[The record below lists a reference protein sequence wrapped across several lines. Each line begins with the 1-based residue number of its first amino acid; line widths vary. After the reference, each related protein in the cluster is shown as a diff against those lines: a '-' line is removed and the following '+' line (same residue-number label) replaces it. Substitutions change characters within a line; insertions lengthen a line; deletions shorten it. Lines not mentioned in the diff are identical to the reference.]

1 VCGRA
6 PSARL
11 TSRRTSASRSERPD
25 AAPLSRRQ
33 LQALATAVTREITWG
48 LPAVSR
54 EIANWRR
61 VAARIRSGP
70 LREDAL
76 DALERKR
83 GQSDGAALFSILP
96 RKRNRSYLRLLV
108 AYQTIWDYLD
118 SVSERGAFA
127 GLANGRQLHL
137 ALVDALDPGGPI
149 RDYYR
154 YSPWREDG
162 YLVTLVATCRACCAR
177 LPSFE
182 RVRELVLRDAE
193 RAQVLALN
201 HEPDPAERDSALES
215 WVQHEFPGDRETSW
229 YELTGA
235 ASAGLAAFALLA
247 LACEP
252 FCSDSE
258 IARTHAAYFPWA
270 SAVACMLDSY
280 ADRHEDTANGD
291 HSYIAHY
298 PTPELAISGTCSLVQ
313 RCLAELH
320 ALENSEAHV
329 LIVCSMIALYL
340 SKDPTRV
347 DETLGGSSRIAH
359 AGGSLTGAL
368 LPILRLWHAAHR
380 VGTALDDNPKET
392 TVSPTARS
400 SRLKRTQHE
409 LPPSP
414 PHPAIVQTLAGRWSP
429 YTYVEECQAVCG
441 DRFTLYP
448 LNMPPHVFFAGQ
460 ADIQTILTGDATA
473 LHPGAAGS
481 IVAPVAGER
490 SFMLHEEDAHLWG
503 RRAVTPAFHRL
514 MVEKQTAVV
523 ADLVR
528 RSVASWPLQTPVAL
542 NPYIRSLTLTVILQI
557 IFSDQ
562 DTELKALHAALMPM
576 LAITSSLSLQAP
588 GLRHIPGWRSAWK
601 RFISRRAEVDDILY
615 RLVAERRAAS
625 RGDRPHDL
633 LDMLLAA
640 ENVDGSPMSAA
651 QVRDNLVSVIL
662 AGYETTT
669 GQVGWAFQLLAHNPT
684 VQARLIEELD
694 CAAGEEYLTATAY
707 ETMRRKPVF
716 LFAIPREVAEPVQ
729 IADVTY
735 RPPVRLAACTYLL
748 HHNADLY
755 PNPHAFLPERFLGA
769 NAQSRAWLPW
779 GGGRKHCLG
788 RHLAMLE
795 LTTILREVLSTMAVV
810 PAADRIERPRW
821 RGAILVPSAG
831 GRVVLRDRRH
841 GAPFFFRS
849 DS

>member
-1 VCGRA
+1 M
-6 PSARL
+6 
-11 TSRRTSASRSERPD
+11 
-25 AAPLSRRQ
+25 AA
-33 LQALATAVTREITWG
+33 TRELTWG
-48 LPAVSR
+48 LPAASR
-54 EIANWRR
+54 EIAHWRR

-76 DALERKR
+76 DALEHKR

-118 SVSERGAFA
+118 SVSERGASA
-127 GLANGRQLHL
+127 GPANGRQLHL
-137 ALVDALDPGGPI
+137 ALVDALDPGSPI

-154 YSPWREDG
+154 YSPWREDA
-162 YLVTLVATCRACCAR
+162 YLVALVRTCRACCAQ

-182 RVRELVLRDAE
+182 RVRELVLRDAG

-201 HEPDPAERDSALES
+201 HDPDPAERDAALER
-215 WVQHEFPGDRETSW
+215 WAQHELPSEHEASW

-252 FCSDSE
+252 FCSDAE
-258 IARTHAAYFPWA
+258 ITRTHAAYFPWA

-280 ADRHEDTANGD
+280 ADRREDAANGD

-298 PTPELAISGTCSLVQ
+298 PTQELAISGTCTLVR

-320 ALENSEAHV
+320 ALNNKEAHA
-329 LIVCSMIALYL
+329 LIVCSMVALYL
-340 SKDPTRV
+340 SKDTTCG
-347 DETLGGSSRIAH
+347 DETSSGSSRIAL
-359 AGGSLTGAL
+359 AGGSLAGVL
-368 LPILRLWHAAHR
+368 LPILRLWRAAHR
-380 VGTALDDNPKET
+380 VRAALNHNLKET
-392 TVSPTARS
+392 TVSPTAGSSGLRS
-400 SRLKRTQHE
+400 AKQE
-409 LPPSP
+409 LPSSP

-429 YTYVEECQAVCG
+429 YTYVEHCQAICG

-460 ADIQTILTGDATA
+460 ADIQTILTGDATE

-481 IVAPVAGER
+481 IVSPIVGER
-490 SFMLHEEDAHLWG
+490 SFMLQEEDAHLWG
-503 RRAVTPAFHRL
+503 RRAVTPAFHKH
-514 MVEKQTAVV
+514 MIEKQTAVV
-523 ADLVR
+523 ADLVG
-528 RSVASWPLQTPVAL
+528 RSVASWPLETPVAL
-542 NPYIRSLTLTVILQI
+542 DPHIRSLTLAVILQI
-557 IFSDQ
+557 VFSDQ
-562 DTELKALHAALMPM
+562 DTELTALHAALMPM

-588 GLRHIPGWRSAWK
+588 GLRHIAGWRGAWN
-601 RFISRRAEVDDILY
+601 RFVRRRAKADDIIY
-615 RLVAERRAAS
+615 RLVAQRRGS
-625 RGDRPHDL
+625 SPGDRPDDL

-640 ENVDGSPMSAA
+640 ENVDGSPMSEL
-651 QVRDNLVSVIL
+651 QVRDNLISVIL

-669 GQVGWAFQLLAHNPT
+669 GQVGWAFQLLAHNP
-684 VQARLIEELD
+684 QAQSRLIEELA
-694 CAAGEEYLTATAY
+694 CARGEEYLTATVY

-716 LFAIPREVAEPVQ
+716 LFASPREAAKPVQ

-735 RPPVRLAACTYLL
+735 RPPVRLVACTYLL
-748 HHNADLY
+748 HHNPDLY

-769 NAQSRAWLPW
+769 QPQSRAWLPW

-788 RHLAMLE
+788 RHFAMLE
-795 LTTILREVLSTMAVV
+795 VATILREVLSTRAVI
-810 PAADRIERPRW
+810 PATDRIERPRW
-821 RGAILVPSAG
+821 RGAILVPTAG
-831 GRVVLRDRRH
+831 GRVLLRDRRH
-841 GAPFFFRS
+841 GRPFFLPS